1 MAVKILQLLLLASF
15 QIQAGGQATVLLKVS
30 LLPVAENIH
39 QNILNMVNEAEK
51 NLKDWL
57 NDLLLDWG
65 LPVG

>member
-30 LLPVAENIH
+30 LLPVTENIH